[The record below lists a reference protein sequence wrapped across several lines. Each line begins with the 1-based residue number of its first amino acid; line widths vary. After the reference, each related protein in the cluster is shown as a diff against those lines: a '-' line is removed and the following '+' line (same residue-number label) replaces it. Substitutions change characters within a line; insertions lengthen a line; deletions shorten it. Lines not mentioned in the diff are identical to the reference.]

1 MNNCY
6 KIKTIYN
13 TNGLFDYSIDAT
25 YIIYLEG
32 NIKRL
37 KNIQEQLNNI
47 SPSKKIHIL
56 IINITKNL

>member
-6 KIKTIYN
+6 KIKTKHN
-13 TNGLFDYSIDAT
+13 VSGLFDSSIDAT

-37 KNIQEQLNNI
+37 KNIEEQ
-47 SPSKKIHIL
+47 
-56 IINITKNL
+56 